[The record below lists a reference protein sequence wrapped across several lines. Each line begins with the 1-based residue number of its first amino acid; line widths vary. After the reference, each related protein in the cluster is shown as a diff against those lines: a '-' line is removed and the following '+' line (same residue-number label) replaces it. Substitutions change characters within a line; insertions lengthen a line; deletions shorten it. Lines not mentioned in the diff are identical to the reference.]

1 MNELEAYVD
10 SLPSMLS
17 EEGKKKLVKQWKID
31 NNWDKK
37 VSEVSQQA
45 WEGKSTEIVKIDPV
59 VKKDAPAP
67 GKTKASVKTEA
78 PVDTTDSASENGS
91 LELESSNES
100 YNIDGTEVTKDEFD
114 AYTEKQ
120 TSKPVAKN
128 ELEVGVV
135 YQGTLPEDP
144 TDRAKYWIDLG
155 MEPFKDDQK
164 IDRDYYNRAT
174 GVTAPNSFLIEEGQE
189 NLKGSEQL
197 NPLSKQPDPLGLD
210 NTDKKTPEGF
220 FDNLMEDFNQESLS
234 PSASIGK
241 EFVESYIKENDL
253 DLKYDNLYF
262 NQKKST
268 NFIDKFYGG
277 AEALKDFGINPID
290 FEGFLNRNG
299 YADDYLKNLEEG
311 EYEDTSVYGD
321 ENTLAGERT
330 LRKYLNLY
338 VSRQDSRENKS
349 YKLDQIVKKGQL
361 SGLKSSKY
369 GGVNSTVENALNE
382 IEVDTYFTTVDQEK
396 QKNYIG
402 SNFTQ
407 STQKDKEYL
416 QAKIDYAKKLDERGD
431 WYAAAANTGTMIAE
445 AKDGFVTGMR
455 DLVNFGLDIAG
466 FDLAVDKDTMD
477 TITLQ

>member
-220 FDNLMEDFNQESLS
+220 FDNLMEDF
-234 PSASIGK
+234 
-241 EFVESYIKENDL
+241 
-253 DLKYDNLYF
+253 
-262 NQKKST
+262 T
-268 NFIDKFYGG
+268 
-277 AEALKDFGINPID
+277 
-290 FEGFLNRNG
+290 
-299 YADDYLKNLEEG
+299 
-311 EYEDTSVYGD
+311 
-321 ENTLAGERT
+321 
-330 LRKYLNLY
+330 
-338 VSRQDSRENKS
+338 
-349 YKLDQIVKKGQL
+349 
-361 SGLKSSKY
+361 
-369 GGVNSTVENALNE
+369 E
-382 IEVDTYFTTVDQEK
+382 I
-396 QKNYIG
+396 
-402 SNFTQ
+402 
-407 STQKDKEYL
+407 
-416 QAKIDYAKKLDERGD
+416 
-431 WYAAAANTGTMIAE
+431 
-445 AKDGFVTGMR
+445 
-455 DLVNFGLDIAG
+455 
-466 FDLAVDKDTMD
+466 
-477 TITLQ
+477 